1 MEQLIESLISEGYLK
16 TLGIIESFRKIDRAD
31 FVPES
36 LKDEAYINAPLPIG
50 FGQTISQPL
59 TVAFMFELLQPEPGD
74 KILDVGAGSGW
85 TAALLAHIV
94 SKNKNYESRIMN
106 QEYLG
111 GKVFV
116 IERIPEL
123 YKLGES
129 NVSKYNFIKKG
140 IVKFYC
146 QDGSRGL
153 PKEAPFDKIIA
164 AASAEKIPEVWK
176 EQLKTGGRLVTP
188 VGASIWL
195 LIKKSEKEFIEE
207 EYPGF
212 AFVPLIKE

>member
-1 MEQLIESLISEGYLK
+1 
-16 TLGIIESFRKIDRAD
+16 
-31 FVPES
+31 
-36 LKDEAYINAPLPIG
+36 
-50 FGQTISQPL
+50 
-59 TVAFMFELLQPEPGD
+59 
-74 KILDVGAGSGW
+74 
-85 TAALLAHIV
+85 
-94 SKNKNYESRIMN
+94 MN

-188 VGASIWL
+188 VGDSIWL
-195 LIKKSEKEFIEE
+195 LIKKS
-207 EYPGF
+207 GR
-212 AFVPLIKE
+212 